1 MHLNQQNDF
10 PPTAYGIQVGF
21 QPPDPYNARFLNTH
35 GVPDLSWK
43 KKTRYR
49 FTDVEIKRVAPT
61 SPGVY
66 FLYERSL
73 LDSVLRLTY
82 IGETND
88 LKRRLLEHDD
98 GKDGPCTQ
106 NAHKFAFERTPSKA
120 KAKRQETVYL
130 DKFKQENNDRTPE
143 CND

>member
-1 MHLNQQNDF
+1 M
-10 PPTAYGIQVGF
+10 
-21 QPPDPYNARFLNTH
+21 
-35 GVPDLSWK
+35 SWK
-43 KKTRYR
+43 KAIRYL
-49 FTDVEIKRVAPT
+49 FTDTEINRIAPS

-66 FLYERSL
+66 FLYETSF
-73 LDSVLRLTY
+73 LDSVPRLTY
-82 IGETND
+82 IGETNN

-120 KAKRQETVYL
+120 KAKQQETVYL
-130 DKFKQENNDRTPE
+130 DKFKQENNRRTPK